1 MSNFLYR
8 FSAGFCMGIAE
19 ITPGISGATIAGI
32 FNVYEPFIKVLSFF
46 NPKKLITDFNNFL
59 KNINLPLMVPLM
71 LGMIIS
77 IYFSA
82 YFVDY
87 LIKHQLY
94 FFKIF
99 LSLVMLF
106 AVIKNCTMDQSFSDS
121 AKYFL
126 SFVLGIIIALLIAF
140 SLIEFNFNNNFLLI
154 FAGILAFTAFILPG
168 ISGSLVLLI
177 LGVYQEII
185 SSVKNLDILA
195 LLPFIVGMLL
205 AFFIVPT
212 QIVERF
218 EKNEHQIKVL
228 FSGLIFGSIPAVWLH
243 LN

>member
-121 AKYFL
+121 VKYFL

-185 SSVKNLDILA
+185 SGVKNLDILA

>member
-46 NPKKLITDFNNFL
+46 NPRKLITDFNNFL

-71 LGMIIS
+71 FGMIIS
-77 IYFSA
+77 IYLSA

-126 SFVLGIIIALLIAF
+126 SFILGIIVALLIAS

-185 SSVKNLDILA
+185 SGVKNLDILA
-195 LLPFIVGMLL
+195 LLPFIVGMFL

>member
-71 LGMIIS
+71 FGMIIS

-87 LIKHQLY
+87 LIQHQLY

-121 AKYFL
+121 GKYFL
-126 SFVLGIIIALLIAF
+126 SFALGIIVAILIAF
-140 SLIEFNFNNNFLLI
+140 SLIEFNFNNDFLLI
-154 FAGILAFTAFILPG
+154 FSGLLAFTAFILPG

-185 SSVKNLDILA
+185 SGVKNLDILA
-195 LLPFIVGMLL
+195 LLPFIIGMLL

-212 QIVERF
+212 QIAKRF

>member
-1 MSNFLYR
+1 
-8 FSAGFCMGIAE
+8 MGVAE

-32 FNVYEPFIKVLSFF
+32 FNVYEPFIKVLSLF
-46 NPKKLITDFNNFL
+46 NPKKLISDSNNFL
-59 KNINLPLMVPLM
+59 KNINLPLIMPLM
-71 LGMIIS
+71 FGMIIS

-87 LIKHQLY
+87 LIKYQLY

-99 LSLVMLF
+99 LSLVMIF
-106 AVIKNCTMDQSFSDS
+106 AVIKNCSMDQSFSDS

-126 SFVLGIIIALLIAF
+126 SFALGIIIAILIAF
-140 SLIEFNFNNNFLLI
+140 SLLQFNFNNNFLLI
-154 FAGILAFTAFILPG
+154 FTGLLAFTAFILPG

-185 SSVKNLDILA
+185 SGIKNLDILA
-195 LLPFIVGMLL
+195 LLPFIIGMLL
-205 AFFIVPT
+205 ACFIVPT
-212 QIVERF
+212 LIVERF
-218 EKNEHQIKVL
+218 KKNEYQTKVL
-228 FSGLIFGSIPAVWLH
+228 FSGLILGSIPAVWIH

>member
-1 MSNFLYR
+1 
-8 FSAGFCMGIAE
+8 MGVAE

-32 FNVYEPFIKVLSFF
+32 FNVYEPFIKVLSLF
-46 NPKKLITDFNNFL
+46 NPKKLISAFNNFL
-59 KNINLPLMVPLM
+59 KNINLPLIMPLM
-71 LGMIIS
+71 FGMIIS

-87 LIKHQLY
+87 LIKYQLY

-99 LSLVMLF
+99 LSLVMIF
-106 AVIKNCTMDQSFSDS
+106 AVIKNCSMDQSFSDS

-126 SFVLGIIIALLIAF
+126 SFALGIIIAILIAF
-140 SLIEFNFNNNFLLI
+140 SLLQFNFNNNFLLI
-154 FAGILAFTAFILPG
+154 FTGLLAFTAFILPG

-185 SSVKNLDILA
+185 SGIKNLDILA
-195 LLPFIVGMLL
+195 LLPFIIWMLL

-212 QIVERF
+212 LIVERF
-218 EKNEHQIKVL
+218 KKNEYQTKVL
-228 FSGLIFGSIPAVWLH
+228 FSGLILGSIPAVWIH

>member
-71 LGMIIS
+71 FGMIIS

-185 SSVKNLDILA
+185 SGVKNLDILA

>member
-71 LGMIIS
+71 FGMIIS

-121 AKYFL
+121 GKYFL
-126 SFVLGIIIALLIAF
+126 SFALGIIVAILIAF
-140 SLIEFNFNNNFLLI
+140 SLIEFNFNNDLLLI
-154 FAGILAFTAFILPG
+154 FAGLLAFTAFILPG

-185 SSVKNLDILA
+185 SGVKNLDILA
-195 LLPFIVGMLL
+195 LLPFIIGMLL

-212 QIVERF
+212 QIAKRF

-228 FSGLIFGSIPAVWLH
+228 FSGLILGSIPAVWVH

>member
-185 SSVKNLDILA
+185 SGVKNLDILA
-195 LLPFIVGMLL
+195 LLPFIIGMLL

-212 QIVERF
+212 QIAKRF
-218 EKNEHQIKVL
+218 ERNEHQIKVL

>member
-1 MSNFLYR
+1 
-8 FSAGFCMGIAE
+8 MGVAE

-32 FNVYEPFIKVLSFF
+32 FNVYEPFIKVLSLF
-46 NPKKLITDFNNFL
+46 NPKKLISDSNNFL
-59 KNINLPLMVPLM
+59 KNINLPLIMPLM
-71 LGMIIS
+71 FGMIIS

-87 LIKHQLY
+87 LIKYQLY

-99 LSLVMLF
+99 LSLVMIF
-106 AVIKNCTMDQSFSDS
+106 AVIKNCSMDQSFSDS

-126 SFVLGIIIALLIAF
+126 SFALGIIIAFLIAF
-140 SLIEFNFNNNFLLI
+140 SLLQFNFNNNFLLI
-154 FAGILAFTAFILPG
+154 FTGLLAFTAFILPG

-185 SSVKNLDILA
+185 SGIKNLDILA
-195 LLPFIVGMLL
+195 LLPFIIGMLL

-212 QIVERF
+212 LIVERF
-218 EKNEHQIKVL
+218 KKNEYQTKVL
-228 FSGLIFGSIPAVWLH
+228 FSGLILGSIPAVWIH

>member
-1 MSNFLYR
+1 
-8 FSAGFCMGIAE
+8 MGVAE

-32 FNVYEPFIKVLSFF
+32 FNVYEPFIKVLSLF
-46 NPKKLITDFNNFL
+46 NPKKLISDFNNFF
-59 KNINLPLMVPLM
+59 KNINLPLIIPLM
-71 LGMIIS
+71 FGMIIS

-99 LSLVMLF
+99 LSLVMIF
-106 AVIKNCTMDQSFSDS
+106 AVIKNCSMDQSFSDS

-126 SFVLGIIIALLIAF
+126 SFALGIIIAILIAL
-140 SLIEFNFNNNFLLI
+140 SLIQFNFNNNFLLI
-154 FAGILAFTAFILPG
+154 FTGLLAFTAFILPG

-185 SSVKNLDILA
+185 SGIKNLDILA
-195 LLPFIVGMLL
+195 LLPFIIGMLL

-212 QIVERF
+212 LIVERF
-218 EKNEHQIKVL
+218 KKNEYQTKVL
-228 FSGLIFGSIPAVWLH
+228 FSGLILGSIPAVWIH

>member
-71 LGMIIS
+71 FGMVIS

-126 SFVLGIIIALLIAF
+126 SFILGIIVALLIAS
-140 SLIEFNFNNNFLLI
+140 SLIEFNFSNNFLLI

-185 SSVKNLDILA
+185 SGVKNLDILA
-195 LLPFIVGMLL
+195 LLPFIVGMFL

>member
-71 LGMIIS
+71 FGMVIS

-126 SFVLGIIIALLIAF
+126 SFILGIIVALLIAS

-185 SSVKNLDILA
+185 SGVKNLDILA
-195 LLPFIVGMLL
+195 LLPFIVGMFL

>member
-1 MSNFLYR
+1 
-8 FSAGFCMGIAE
+8 MGVAE

-32 FNVYEPFIKVLSFF
+32 FNVYEPFIKVLSLF
-46 NPKKLITDFNNFL
+46 NPKKLISDSNNFL
-59 KNINLPLMVPLM
+59 KNINLPLIMPLIF
-71 LGMIIS
+71 GMIIS

-87 LIKHQLY
+87 LIKYQLY

-99 LSLVMLF
+99 LSLVMIF
-106 AVIKNCTMDQSFSDS
+106 AVIKNCSMDQSFSDS

-126 SFVLGIIIALLIAF
+126 SFALGIIIAILIAF
-140 SLIEFNFNNNFLLI
+140 SLLQFNFNNNFLLI
-154 FAGILAFTAFILPG
+154 FTGLLAFTAFILPG

-185 SSVKNLDILA
+185 SGIKNLDILA
-195 LLPFIVGMLL
+195 LLPFIIGMLL

-212 QIVERF
+212 LIVERF
-218 EKNEHQIKVL
+218 KKNEYQTKVL
-228 FSGLIFGSIPAVWLH
+228 FSGLILGSIPAVWIH

>member
-1 MSNFLYR
+1 MSKFLYR
-8 FSAGFCMGIAE
+8 FSAGFCMGVAE

-32 FNVYEPFIKVLSFF
+32 FNVYEPFIKVLSLF
-46 NPKKLITDFNNFL
+46 NPKKLISDSNNFL
-59 KNINLPLMVPLM
+59 KNINLPLIMPLM
-71 LGMIIS
+71 FGMIIS

-87 LIKHQLY
+87 LIKYQLY

-99 LSLVMLF
+99 LSLVMIF
-106 AVIKNCTMDQSFSDS
+106 AVIKNCSMDQSFSDS

-126 SFVLGIIIALLIAF
+126 SFALGIIIAILIAF
-140 SLIEFNFNNNFLLI
+140 SLLQFNFNNNFLLI
-154 FAGILAFTAFILPG
+154 FTGLLAFTVFILPG

-185 SSVKNLDILA
+185 SGINNLDILA
-195 LLPFIVGMLL
+195 LLPFIIGMLL

-212 QIVERF
+212 LIVERF
-218 EKNEHQIKVL
+218 KKNEHQTKVL
-228 FSGLIFGSIPAVWLH
+228 FSGLILGSIPAVWIH

>member
-8 FSAGFCMGIAE
+8 FCAGLCMGIAE

-46 NPKKLITDFNNFL
+46 NPKKLIIDFNNFL

-71 LGMIIS
+71 FGMIVS

-106 AVIKNCTMDQSFSDS
+106 AVIKNCTIDQSFSDS
-121 AKYFL
+121 ARYFL
-126 SFVLGIIIALLIAF
+126 SFILGIIVALLIAS

-185 SSVKNLDILA
+185 SGVKNLDILA

>member
-71 LGMIIS
+71 FGMIIS
-77 IYFSA
+77 IYLSA

-99 LSLVMLF
+99 PSLVMLF

-121 AKYFL
+121 VKYFL
-126 SFVLGIIIALLIAF
+126 SFALGIIVAILIAF
-140 SLIEFNFNNNFLLI
+140 SLIEFNFNNDFLLI
-154 FAGILAFTAFILPG
+154 FAGLLAFTAFILPG

-185 SSVKNLDILA
+185 SGVKNLDILA
-195 LLPFIVGMLL
+195 LLPFIVGMFL

>member
-71 LGMIIS
+71 FGMIIS

-87 LIKHQLY
+87 LIQHQLY

-121 AKYFL
+121 GKYFL
-126 SFVLGIIIALLIAF
+126 SFALGIIVAILIAF
-140 SLIEFNFNNNFLLI
+140 SLIEFNFNNDFLLI
-154 FAGILAFTAFILPG
+154 FSGLLAFTAFILPG

-185 SSVKNLDILA
+185 SGVKNLDILA
-195 LLPFIVGMLL
+195 LLPFIIGMLL

-212 QIVERF
+212 QIAKRF

-228 FSGLIFGSIPAVWLH
+228 FSGLILGSIPAVWVH

>member
-1 MSNFLYR
+1 
-8 FSAGFCMGIAE
+8 MGVAE

-32 FNVYEPFIKVLSFF
+32 FNVYEPFIKVLSLF
-46 NPKKLITDFNNFL
+46 NPKKLISDSNNFL
-59 KNINLPLMVPLM
+59 KNINLPLIMPLM
-71 LGMIIS
+71 FGMIIS

-87 LIKHQLY
+87 LIKYQLY
-94 FFKIF
+94 IFKIF
-99 LSLVMLF
+99 LSLVMIF
-106 AVIKNCTMDQSFSDS
+106 AVIKNCSMDQSFSDS

-126 SFVLGIIIALLIAF
+126 SFALGIIIAILIAF
-140 SLIEFNFNNNFLLI
+140 SLLQFNFNNNFLLI
-154 FAGILAFTAFILPG
+154 FTGLLAFTAFILPG

-185 SSVKNLDILA
+185 SGIKNLDILA
-195 LLPFIVGMLL
+195 LLPFIIGMLL

-212 QIVERF
+212 LIVERF
-218 EKNEHQIKVL
+218 KKNEYQTKVL
-228 FSGLIFGSIPAVWLH
+228 FSGLILGSIPAVWIH

>member
-71 LGMIIS
+71 FGMIIS

-87 LIKHQLY
+87 LIQHQLY

-106 AVIKNCTMDQSFSDS
+106 AVIKNCTIDQSFSDS
-121 AKYFL
+121 GKYFL
-126 SFVLGIIIALLIAF
+126 SFALGIIVAILIAF
-140 SLIEFNFNNNFLLI
+140 SLIEFNFNNDFLLI
-154 FAGILAFTAFILPG
+154 FSGLLAFTAFILPG

-185 SSVKNLDILA
+185 SGVKNLDILA
-195 LLPFIVGMLL
+195 LLPFIIGMLL

-212 QIVERF
+212 QIAKRF

-228 FSGLIFGSIPAVWLH
+228 FSGLILGSIPAVWIH

>member
-1 MSNFLYR
+1 
-8 FSAGFCMGIAE
+8 MGVAE

-32 FNVYEPFIKVLSFF
+32 FNVYEPFIKVLSLF
-46 NPKKLITDFNNFL
+46 NPKKLISDSNNFL
-59 KNINLPLMVPLM
+59 KNINLPLIMPLM
-71 LGMIIS
+71 FGMIIS
-77 IYFSA
+77 IYSSA

-87 LIKHQLY
+87 LIKYQLY

-99 LSLVMLF
+99 LSLVMIF
-106 AVIKNCTMDQSFSDS
+106 AVIKNCSMDQSFSDS

-126 SFVLGIIIALLIAF
+126 SFALGIIIAILIAF
-140 SLIEFNFNNNFLLI
+140 SLLQFNFNNNFLLI
-154 FAGILAFTAFILPG
+154 FTGLLAFTAFILPG

-185 SSVKNLDILA
+185 SGIKNLDILA
-195 LLPFIVGMLL
+195 LLPFIIGMLL

-212 QIVERF
+212 LIVERF
-218 EKNEHQIKVL
+218 KKNEYQTKVL
-228 FSGLIFGSIPAVWLH
+228 FSGLILGSIPAVWIH

>member
-1 MSNFLYR
+1 MSKFLYR
-8 FSAGFCMGIAE
+8 FSAGFCMGVAE

-46 NPKKLITDFNNFL
+46 NPKKLITDFNSFF
-59 KNINLPLMVPLM
+59 KSINLPLMIPLM
-71 LGMIIS
+71 FGMIIS
-77 IYFSA
+77 IYISA
-82 YFVDY
+82 YFIDY

-99 LSLVMLF
+99 LSAVMLF
-106 AVIKNCTMDQSFSDS
+106 AVIKNCIMDQSFSDS

-126 SFVLGIIIALLIAF
+126 SFTLGIIVALLIAL
-140 SLIEFNFNNNFLLI
+140 SLIEFNFNNDFLLV
-154 FAGILAFTAFILPG
+154 FAGFLAFTAFILPG

-185 SSVKNLDILA
+185 AGVKNLDILF
-195 LLPFIVGMLL
+195 LLPFIIGMLL
-205 AFFIVPT
+205 AFFIIPT

-218 EKNEHQIKVL
+218 EKNEYQTKVL

>member
-1 MSNFLYR
+1 
-8 FSAGFCMGIAE
+8 MGVAE

-32 FNVYEPFIKVLSFF
+32 FNVYEPFIKVLSLF
-46 NPKKLITDFNNFL
+46 NPKKLISDFNNFL
-59 KNINLPLMVPLM
+59 KNINLPLIVPLM

-82 YFVDY
+82 YLVDY
-87 LIKHQLY
+87 LIKYQLY

-99 LSLVMLF
+99 LSLVMIF
-106 AVIKNCTMDQSFSDS
+106 AVIKNCSMDQSFSDS

-126 SFVLGIIIALLIAF
+126 SFALGIIIAILIAF
-140 SLIEFNFNNNFLLI
+140 SLLQFNFNNNFLLI
-154 FAGILAFTAFILPG
+154 FTGLLAFTAFILPG

-185 SSVKNLDILA
+185 SGIKNLDILA
-195 LLPFIVGMLL
+195 LLPFIIGMLL

-212 QIVERF
+212 LIVERF
-218 EKNEHQIKVL
+218 KKNEYQTKVL
-228 FSGLIFGSIPAVWLH
+228 FSGLILGSIPAVWIH

>member
-71 LGMIIS
+71 FGMIIS

-121 AKYFL
+121 GKYFL
-126 SFVLGIIIALLIAF
+126 SFALGIIVAILIAF
-140 SLIEFNFNNNFLLI
+140 SLIKFNFNNDFLLI
-154 FAGILAFTAFILPG
+154 FAGLLAFTAFILPG

-185 SSVKNLDILA
+185 SGVKNLDILA
-195 LLPFIVGMLL
+195 LLPFIIGMLL

-212 QIVERF
+212 QIAKRF

-228 FSGLIFGSIPAVWLH
+228 FSGLILGSIPAVWVH

>member
-71 LGMIIS
+71 FGMIIS

-106 AVIKNCTMDQSFSDS
+106 AVIKNCTMDQNFSDS
-121 AKYFL
+121 GKYFL
-126 SFVLGIIIALLIAF
+126 SFALGIIVAILIAF
-140 SLIEFNFNNNFLLI
+140 SLIKFNFNNDFLLI
-154 FAGILAFTAFILPG
+154 FAGLLAFTAFILPG

-185 SSVKNLDILA
+185 SGVKNLDILA
-195 LLPFIVGMLL
+195 LLPFIIGMLL

-212 QIVERF
+212 QIAKRF

-228 FSGLIFGSIPAVWLH
+228 FSGLILGSIPAVWVH

>member
-8 FSAGFCMGIAE
+8 FCAGLCMGIAE

-46 NPKKLITDFNNFL
+46 NPKKLIIDFNNFL

-71 LGMIIS
+71 FGMIVS

-106 AVIKNCTMDQSFSDS
+106 AVIKNCTIDQSFSDS
-121 AKYFL
+121 ARYFL
-126 SFVLGIIIALLIAF
+126 SFILGIIVALLIAS

-185 SSVKNLDILA
+185 SGVKNLDILA
-195 LLPFIVGMLL
+195 LLPFIAGMLL

>member
-71 LGMIIS
+71 FGMVIS

-106 AVIKNCTMDQSFSDS
+106 AVIKNCTMDQSLSDS

-126 SFVLGIIIALLIAF
+126 SFILGIIVALLIAS

-185 SSVKNLDILA
+185 SGVKNLDILA
-195 LLPFIVGMLL
+195 LLPFIVGMLYSTRMRW
-205 AFFIVPT
+205 IRT
-212 QIVERF
+212 EQI
-218 EKNEHQIKVL
+218 I
-228 FSGLIFGSIPAVWLH
+228 
-243 LN
+243 

>member
-1 MSNFLYR
+1 
-8 FSAGFCMGIAE
+8 MGVAE

-32 FNVYEPFIKVLSFF
+32 FNVYEPFIKVLSLF
-46 NPKKLITDFNNFL
+46 NPKKLISDFNNFL
-59 KNINLPLMVPLM
+59 KNINLPLIVPLM

-87 LIKHQLY
+87 LIKYQLY

-99 LSLVMLF
+99 LSLVMIF
-106 AVIKNCTMDQSFSDS
+106 AVIKNCSMDQSFSDS

-126 SFVLGIIIALLIAF
+126 SFALGIIIAILIAF
-140 SLIEFNFNNNFLLI
+140 SLIQFNFNNNFLLI
-154 FAGILAFTAFILPG
+154 FTGLLAFTAFILPG

-185 SSVKNLDILA
+185 SGIKNLDILA
-195 LLPFIVGMLL
+195 LLPFIIGMLL

-212 QIVERF
+212 LIVERF
-218 EKNEHQIKVL
+218 KKNEYQTKVL
-228 FSGLIFGSIPAVWLH
+228 FSGLILGSIPAVWIH

>member
-71 LGMIIS
+71 FGMIIS

-87 LIKHQLY
+87 LIQHQLY

-121 AKYFL
+121 GKYFL
-126 SFVLGIIIALLIAF
+126 SFALGIIVAILIAF
-140 SLIEFNFNNNFLLI
+140 SLIEFNFNNDFLLI
-154 FAGILAFTAFILPG
+154 FAGLLAFTAFILPG

-185 SSVKNLDILA
+185 SGVKNLDILA
-195 LLPFIVGMLL
+195 LLPFIIGMLL

-212 QIVERF
+212 QIAKRF

-228 FSGLIFGSIPAVWLH
+228 FSGLILGSIPAVWVH

>member
-71 LGMIIS
+71 FGMIIS

-87 LIKHQLY
+87 LIKYQLY

-185 SSVKNLDILA
+185 SGVKNLDILA

>member
-1 MSNFLYR
+1 
-8 FSAGFCMGIAE
+8 MGVAE

-32 FNVYEPFIKVLSFF
+32 FNVYEPFIKVLSLF
-46 NPKKLITDFNNFL
+46 NPKKLISDSNNFL
-59 KNINLPLMVPLM
+59 KNINLPLIMPLM
-71 LGMIIS
+71 FGMIIS

-87 LIKHQLY
+87 LIKYQLY

-99 LSLVMLF
+99 LSLVMIF
-106 AVIKNCTMDQSFSDS
+106 AVIKNCSMDQSFSDS

-126 SFVLGIIIALLIAF
+126 SFALGIIIAILIAF
-140 SLIEFNFNNNFLLI
+140 SLLQFNFNNNFLLI
-154 FAGILAFTAFILPG
+154 FTGLLAFTAFILPG

-185 SSVKNLDILA
+185 SGIKNLDILA
-195 LLPFIVGMLL
+195 LLPFIIGMLL

-212 QIVERF
+212 LIVERF
-218 EKNEHQIKVL
+218 KKNEYQTKVL
-228 FSGLIFGSIPAVWLH
+228 FSGLILASIPAVWIH

>member
-71 LGMIIS
+71 FGMIIS

-99 LSLVMLF
+99 LSLVMIF
-106 AVIKNCTMDQSFSDS
+106 AVIKNCTIDHSFSDS
-121 AKYFL
+121 GKYFL
-126 SFVLGIIIALLIAF
+126 SFALGIIVAILIAF
-140 SLIEFNFNNNFLLI
+140 SLIEFNFNNDFLLI
-154 FAGILAFTAFILPG
+154 FAGLLAFTAFILPG

-185 SSVKNLDILA
+185 SGVKNLDILA

-228 FSGLIFGSIPAVWLH
+228 FSGLILGSIPAVWVH

>member
-1 MSNFLYR
+1 MSKFLYR
-8 FSAGFCMGIAE
+8 FSAGFCMGVAE

-32 FNVYEPFIKVLSFF
+32 FNVYEPFIKVLSLF
-46 NPKKLITDFNNFL
+46 NPKKLISDFNNFF
-59 KNINLPLMVPLM
+59 KNINLPLIVPLM

-87 LIKHQLY
+87 LIKYQLY

-99 LSLVMLF
+99 LSLVMIF
-106 AVIKNCTMDQSFSDS
+106 AVIKNCSMDQSFSDS

-126 SFVLGIIIALLIAF
+126 SFALGIIIAILIAF
-140 SLIEFNFNNNFLLI
+140 SLIQFNFNNNFLLI
-154 FAGILAFTAFILPG
+154 FTGLLAFTAFILPG

-185 SSVKNLDILA
+185 SGIKNLDILA
-195 LLPFIVGMLL
+195 LLPFIIGMLL

-212 QIVERF
+212 LIIERF
-218 EKNEHQIKVL
+218 KKNEHQTKVL
-228 FSGLIFGSIPAVWLH
+228 FSGLILGSIPAVWIH

>member
-1 MSNFLYR
+1 MSKFLYR
-8 FSAGFCMGIAE
+8 FSAGFCMGVAE

-32 FNVYEPFIKVLSFF
+32 FNVYEPFIKVLSLF
-46 NPKKLITDFNNFL
+46 NPKKLISDSNNFL
-59 KNINLPLMVPLM
+59 KNINLPLIVPLM
-71 LGMIIS
+71 FGMIIS

-99 LSLVMLF
+99 LSLVMIF
-106 AVIKNCTMDQSFSDS
+106 AVIKNCSMDQSFSDS

-126 SFVLGIIIALLIAF
+126 SFALGIIIAILIAF
-140 SLIEFNFNNNFLLI
+140 SLLQFNFNNNFLLI
-154 FAGILAFTAFILPG
+154 FTGLLAFTAFILPG

-185 SSVKNLDILA
+185 SGIKNLDILA
-195 LLPFIVGMLL
+195 LLPFIIGMLL

-212 QIVERF
+212 LIVERF
-218 EKNEHQIKVL
+218 KKNEYQTKVL
-228 FSGLIFGSIPAVWLH
+228 FSGLILGSIPAVWIH

>member
-71 LGMIIS
+71 FGMIIS

-121 AKYFL
+121 VKYFL

-185 SSVKNLDILA
+185 SGVKNLDILA